1 MNCKNLLLTF
11 MLTASSL
18 LATENVLQKEEYDFE
33 GLTLGVSLSLF
44 NSTTNEYLYDFD
56 DNKVSQLVWKA
67 KNVKLLG
74 VETRYKITNPLEV
87 YIEYKK
93 IFQTIIVS

>member
-1 MNCKNLLLTF
+1 MNIPYFKNKLLYFEEQGVESMNCKNLLLTF
-11 MLTASSL
+11 MLTASSM

-56 DNKVSQLVWKA
+56 D
-67 KNVKLLG
+67 
-74 VETRYKITNPLEV
+74 
-87 YIEYKK
+87 KK
-93 IFQTIIVS
+93 